1 MATKT
6 HKNGSKYIGHA
17 FPSNANVTSAFQK
30 LFHTVQDL
38 GSKQFSRNLF
48 SVLSL
53 YLSTNTQKE
62 KMKSQAQYAKRTAL
76 ECLLES

>member
-1 MATKT
+1 MATNT
-6 HKNGSKYIGHA
+6 HKIGSKYISQA
-17 FPSNANVTSAFQK
+17 FPSNASVTSVFQK
-30 LFHTVQDL
+30 LFDTVQDL
-38 GSKQFSRNLF
+38 GSKQFSRNLL

-53 YLSTNTQKE
+53 YLSANAQKE